1 VLKSLIRALSILA
14 LCAPAAHTA
23 FGQTTVT
30 NPRIVEFDPS
40 ADHSTVSADGQPLVT
55 RYDLQIYLQ
64 GAAQPVTTASLGKPA
79 LAADG
84 KVRVDFSTILIGWP
98 LADGT
103 YEARVAAIGPT
114 GNGVS
119 DVSNLFAFQ
128 AVVVPPPCTY
138 ALSASTGTTGAT
150 GGPLSVTVT
159 ASAPTCG
166 WTASSN
172 AAWATVAPA
181 SGTGTGTAVVTLAAN
196 TGAART
202 ATMTAGGQTYTV
214 TQAAAPPP
222 CSYTLS
228 PTMVSAVGLGGASSV
243 TITASASTC
252 SWAAST
258 ATSWITLNT
267 AAGTGSGP
275 VNFTLSSNATAAA
288 RTGTLTVGGTV
299 VTVSQAAAL
308 PPARPTGLQVIV
320 K

>member
-1 VLKSLIRALSILA
+1 MICV
-14 LCAPAAHTA
+14 PAAHTA
-23 FGQTTVT
+23 FAQTTVT

-40 ADHSTVSADGQPLVT
+40 ADHSALSADGQSLVT

-64 GAAQPVTTASLGKPA
+64 GATQPVTSASLGKPA

-114 GNGVS
+114 GTGVS

-128 AVVVPPPCTY
+128 AAVVPPPCTY
-138 ALSASTGTTGAT
+138 ALSASTGTTGAS

-159 ASAPTCG
+159 ASATTCG

-181 SGTGTGTAVVTLAAN
+181 SGTGTGAVAVTVAAN
-196 TGAART
+196 TGATRT
-202 ATMTAGGQTYTV
+202 ATVTVGGQTYTV

-228 PTMVSAVGLGGASSV
+228 PTSVSAVGQGGTSSV
-243 TITASASTC
+243 TITASTNTC
-252 SWAAST
+252 AWTAST
-258 ATSWITLNT
+258 ATGWITLNT
-267 AAGTGSGP
+267 VAGTGSGP
-275 VNFTLSSNATAAA
+275 VSFTLTANVTSAA
-288 RTGTLTVGGTV
+288 RTGTLTAGGKV
-299 VTVSQAAAL
+299 VTVTQAAAS
-308 PPARPTGLQVIV
+308 PPAQPTGVHVIV